1 MEEVLIY
8 GVSYWWEA
16 GSMEDLPYILEKI
29 VSFCEHRGALAEVLG
44 AWRKET
50 IVTLE
55 RNDIKLCINQH
66 VAGVGIRTLINNS
79 VGFASCNSLNEEVIK
94 KAAERAIKISRR
106 TPPLSF
112 ITFSSPGHY
121 HEIAGL
127 YDPEGESFD
136 EADTVSVADAMMR
149 AAQKDPRVQVDNGE
163 FAASIRK
170 KAICTSS
177 GISAEEKKS
186 RFSWSLNGMA
196 REGNEVGPYE
206 YHYGCCTHVNQIY
219 AEETGQ
225 NLAERAVSDL
235 YPKKVDSFTG
245 DIILGPEGV
254 SHLIGDPVI
263 FSVNANNVFRGQ
275 SVLAQKQ
282 GEEVASPMVTIRDN
296 ALLPSEPSSSKFDR
310 EGTPHQNLTVVEKG
324 VLKTFLYSSLAAK
337 RDNHPNTGN
346 ATGTFRDIPKIG
358 NTNFIVEKTSR
369 KLETLIEEVEKG
381 LLITRFSG
389 VADVISGDF
398 SGAVKGAH
406 FIKSGEIQH
415 PVREAT
421 IAGNVF
427 EILLKITDIS
437 RETAKYSHMI
447 LPFIKIPDMQI
458 IA

>member
-1 MEEVLIY
+1 
-8 GVSYWWEA
+8 
-16 GSMEDLPYILEKI
+16 MEDLLYILEKI

-50 IVTLE
+50 IVTIE

-66 VAGVGIRTLINNS
+66 SGGVGIRTLIDNS

-94 KAAERAIKISRR
+94 KAAERAIKISKR
-106 TPPLSF
+106 TPPLPF
-112 ITFSSPGHY
+112 ITFSSPGHF

-127 YDPEGESFD
+127 YDPEVESFD
-136 EADTVSVADAMMR
+136 EADTVSVAELMMR
-149 AAQKDPRVQVDNGE
+149 SAQKDPRVQVDNGE
-163 FAASIRK
+163 FAASTRK

-177 GISAEEKKS
+177 GISGEEKKS

-196 REGNEVGPYE
+196 REGDEVGPYE

-219 AEETGQ
+219 VEKTGQ
-225 NLAERAVSDL
+225 DLAETAVSDL

-254 SHLIGDPVI
+254 SHLIGDPVT
-263 FSVNANNVFRGQ
+263 FSVNANSVFRGQ

-282 GEEVASPMVTIRDN
+282 GEEVASPTVTIKDN

-310 EGTPHQNLTVVEKG
+310 EGTPHQNLTIVEKG
-324 VLKTFLYSSLAAK
+324 VLKTFLYNSLASK
-337 RDNHPNTGN
+337 RDNHVNTGN

-358 NTNFIVEKTSR
+358 NTNFIVEKTSK
-369 KLETLIEEVEKG
+369 KLESLIEETERG

-427 EILLKITDIS
+427 EILPKITGVS
-437 RETAKYSHMI
+437 RETAKYSKMI
-447 LPFIKIPDMQI
+447 LPFIKISDMQI

>member
-1 MEEVLIY
+1 
-8 GVSYWWEA
+8 
-16 GSMEDLPYILEKI
+16 MEDLLNILEKV

-66 VAGVGIRTLINNS
+66 VAGVGIRTLIDNS
-79 VGFASCNSLNEEVIK
+79 VGFASCNSLDEEVVK
-94 KAAERAIKISRR
+94 KTAERAIRMSKK
-106 TPPLSF
+106 TPPLPF
-112 ITFSSPGHY
+112 ITFSSPGHF
-121 HEIAGL
+121 HEISGL
-127 YDPEGESFD
+127 YDPEVHSFD
-136 EADTVSVADAMMR
+136 EADAVSTAESMMR
-149 AAQKDPRVQVDNGE
+149 AAQEDPRVQVDNGE

-177 GISAEEKKS
+177 AVSAEEEKS

-219 AEETGQ
+219 VEETGQ

-235 YPKKVDSFTG
+235 YPKKIDSFTG
-245 DIILGPEGV
+245 DLILGPEGA

-263 FSVNANNVFRGQ
+263 SSVNANNVFRGQ
-275 SVLAQKQ
+275 SVLAQRL
-282 GEEVASPMVTIRDN
+282 EEKVTSPIVTIRDN
-296 ALLPSEPSSSKFDR
+296 ALLPGEPSSSKFDR
-310 EGTPHQNLTVVEKG
+310 EGTPHQNLTIVEKG
-324 VLKTFLYSSLAAK
+324 VLKTFLYNSLAAK
-337 RDNHPNTGN
+337 RDSHSNTGN

-358 NTNFIVEKTSR
+358 NTNFVVEKTS
-369 KLETLIEEVEKG
+369 KNLETLIEEMEGG
-381 LLITRFSG
+381 LIITRFSG

-406 FIKSGEIQH
+406 FIKRGEIQH

-427 EILLKITDIS
+427 EILPRITDIS
-437 RETAKYSHMI
+437 RETAKYSKMI
-447 LPFIKIPDMQI
+447 LPFMKISDMQI